1 MDIGSI
7 FLILALAI
15 PVIIYVFSAYD
26 TTPAV
31 LFLLS
36 GCGDSG
42 ISDLEQ
48 FVQEVKA
55 RKPAPIKPLPE
66 IKQIETF
73 TYVPGDR
80 RSPFQREL
88 PEEMAGAGSGVT
100 PDKARRKEELE
111 EFPLDSL
118 RMVGTL
124 NLNGTIWGLIRNKE
138 GTIYRVKV
146 GNYMGQ
152 NNGQITR
159 ISEDQIE
166 LTEIIPDHKGGYRE
180 RQATVAL
187 SE

>member
-1 MDIGSI
+1 MMGVAQNWRR
-7 FLILALAI
+7 LATAIAI
-15 PVIIYVFSAYD
+15 P
-26 TTPAV
+26 
-31 LFLLS
+31 FLLS
-36 GCGDSG
+36 ACGGSG
-42 ISDLEQ
+42 MSDLEQ
-48 FVQEVKA
+48 FIDEVKA

-73 TYVPGDR
+73 TYVPEGR
-80 RSPFQREL
+80 RDPFR
-88 PEEMAGAGSGVT
+88 PETPSEMAGVGDTGGVMLDT
-100 PDKARRKEELE
+100 TRRKEELE

-124 NLNGTIWGLIRNKE
+124 HLGDTMWGLIRNKE
-138 GTIYRVKV
+138 GTIYRVRV

-152 NNGQITR
+152 NNGQISL

>member
-1 MDIGSI
+1 MMGVAQGWRK
-7 FLILALAI
+7 LAVAVAI
-15 PVIIYVFSAYD
+15 P
-26 TTPAV
+26 
-31 LFLLS
+31 LLLS
-36 GCGDSG
+36 ACGGSG
-42 ISDLEQ
+42 MSDLEQ
-48 FVQEVKA
+48 FVAEVKA
-55 RKPAPIKPLPE
+55 RKPTPIKPLPE

-80 RSPFQREL
+80 RDPFR
-88 PEEMAGAGSGVT
+88 PESQAEMAGGEGAGGVT
-100 PDKARRKEELE
+100 PDKMRRKEELE

-124 NLNGTIWGLIRNKE
+124 HLGDTMWGLIKNKE

-152 NNGQITR
+152 NNGQITL
-159 ISEDQIE
+159 ISEEEIE
-166 LTEIIPDHKGGYRE
+166 LTEIIPDHKGGYQE

>member
-1 MDIGSI
+1 MMGGTQGWIR
-7 FLILALAI
+7 LATAI
-15 PVIIYVFSAYD
+15 AM
-26 TTPAV
+26 

-36 GCGDSG
+36 ACGGSG
-42 ISDLEQ
+42 MSDLEQ
-48 FVQEVKA
+48 FVDEVKA

-80 RSPFQREL
+80 RSPFQQEL
-88 PEEMAGAGSGVT
+88 PEEVATGGAEGVT

-111 EFPLDSL
+111 EFSLDSL

-124 NLNGTIWGLIRNKE
+124 NQNDIVWGLIRNKE
-138 GTIYRVKV
+138 GTIYRVRV

-159 ISEDQIE
+159 ISEEQIE
-166 LTEIIPDHKGGYRE
+166 LTEIIPDHKGGYQE